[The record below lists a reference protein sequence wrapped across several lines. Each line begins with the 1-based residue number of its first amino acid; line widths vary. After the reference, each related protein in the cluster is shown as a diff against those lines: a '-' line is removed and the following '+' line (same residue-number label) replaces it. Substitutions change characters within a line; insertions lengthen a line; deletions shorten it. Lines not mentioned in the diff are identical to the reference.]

1 MEGTSNVASEAKTN
15 ALLAWLFSPITSFVW
30 KNEKDAFLQ
39 KHARNSLY
47 YGIANIILVAIVFV
61 IQILYGVI
69 VGALLWNVL
78 WGLGTLL
85 SCVWSAIWLV
95 VSAFSVVPRI
105 VGMIKANNGEVW
117 EVPYVQKWLEKV
129 IKL

>member
-1 MEGTSNVASEAKTN
+1 MDTNVSSEARTN
-15 ALLAWLFSPITSFVW
+15 ALLAWLFSPITSFLW
-30 KNEKDAFLQ
+30 KSDKDAFLQ

-47 YGIANIILVAIVFV
+47 YGIANLILVAIVFV
-61 IQILYGVI
+61 LQILYGII

-78 WGLGTLL
+78 WGLGALL
-85 SCVWSAIWLV
+85 SCVWSVIWIT
-95 VSAFSVVPRI
+95 VSLFSLVPRI